1 MHRMPLNISMTSIGF
16 ASPRD
21 TMMTIK
27 KNSIEIQNMRDQLLE
42 SKPIGTKIKVKRKI
56 NPKVTGK
63 QKTCVTSVD
72 YRYLCSPEIEKD

>member
-1 MHRMPLNISMTSIGF
+1 
-16 ASPRD
+16 
-21 TMMTIK
+21 
-27 KNSIEIQNMRDQLLE
+27 MRDQLLE